1 MNVTRHEPDDQ
12 LTPPPA
18 APAAGAGPD
27 PSDRTALGRANS
39 ARIRATQTIQRTGL
53 LLAFAVLVI
62 FAATTSASFTDW
74 TNIRIVLLQSSV
86 IGLVAVPLTLLMLAG
101 HIDLSIGAVSA
112 LAAVVAGH
120 FWHSEGAAVALLIAL
135 AVTLA
140 VGLTNGVLSTFAGF
154 SPIIVTLG
162 AMTALR
168 GVANQI
174 SGGLPETT
182 FGPGF
187 ANLGQG
193 SVLGIPSPALY
204 AAGAFVIGAVFLYQ
218 TSGGR
223 HVRALGVSPE
233 SSFLAGID
241 VNRLPLILYVVTA
254 LAAGF
259 GGLVQMS
266 RLDSV
271 APTLGLG
278 FEIDVL
284 TAVLLGG
291 VAFGGGGGS
300 LLGVLV
306 GVLFLGVLN
315 NTLILHGVSP
325 FWFQISSGVALVL
338 AAGLNRLSGGLATS
352 RRSRGRGRGPSIKL
366 GAER

>member
-1 MNVTRHEPDDQ
+1 MSVTSHNQSDDP
-12 LTPPPA
+12 LVSSPETPSPA
-18 APAAGAGPD
+18 SPAPAADRGLARRGGA
-27 PSDRTALGRANS
+27 RALE
-39 ARIRATQTIQRTGL
+39 TVQRTGL
-53 LLAFAVLVI
+53 LLAFAVLVVVAI
-62 FAATTSASFTDW
+62 TTSSSFLEW
-74 TNIRIVLLQSSV
+74 SNIRIVLLQSSI
-86 IGLVAVPLTLLMLAG
+86 IGMVAVPLALLMLAG
-101 HIDLSIGAVSA
+101 HVDLSIGATTA
-112 LAAVVAGH
+112 LAAVIAGH
-120 FWHSEGAAVALLIAL
+120 FWHSQGALVALLIAL
-135 AVTLA
+135 GVVVA
-140 VGLTNGVLSTFAGF
+140 VGLINGGLSTYAGF

-162 AMTALR
+162 ALTALR

-174 SGGLPETT
+174 SGGLPETS
-182 FGPGF
+182 FGPGL
-187 ANLGQG
+187 AKLGQG
-193 SVLGIPSPALY
+193 EVLSIPNPVIYAGVAFILGAL
-204 AAGAFVIGAVFLYQ
+204 FLYQ
-218 TSGGR
+218 TSWGR

-233 SSFLAGID
+233 ASFLAGI
-241 VNRLPLILYVVTA
+241 NTMRLPLLLYIVTA

-300 LLGVLV
+300 LLGVLL

-338 AAGLNRLSGGLATS
+338 AAGLNRLSGGLATA
-352 RRSRGRGRGPSIKL
+352 RRSRGGRRGPASIKL